1 MAGKHSVIA
10 PARSVR
16 VIPGS
21 VTAAA
26 GGQIY
31 YGVVEELEAEALPR
45 GLLMSPAYVFVDRQG
60 RIPYSVANLDRNDL
74 YLKPKTVLGCMQV
87 VRSTDGILPDYG
99 KATVSEMSTGREESA
114 STAEQLLGDMDIGDG
129 LGPEHRRMLVELID
143 QYSESFSQWEG
154 YLGYCKEVV
163 HHIRTMDD
171 NPIRIPHGRV
181 PPQHWEE
188 LRQYLKQ
195 WLDVGVLRES
205 SSAYAASTVIV
216 RKKTGDMRMCVDYRS
231 LNAKT
236 SRDAYPLPR
245 TEEFFRVS
253 GVYG

>member
-1 MAGKHSVIA
+1 
-10 PARSVR
+10 
-16 VIPGS
+16 
-21 VTAAA
+21 
-26 GGQIY
+26 
-31 YGVVEELEAEALPR
+31 
-45 GLLMSPAYVFVDRQG
+45 
-60 RIPYSVANLDRNDL
+60 
-74 YLKPKTVLGCMQV
+74 
-87 VRSTDGILPDYG
+87 
-99 KATVSEMSTGREESA
+99 
-114 STAEQLLGDMDIGDG
+114 
-129 LGPEHRRMLVELID
+129 MLVELID

-154 YLGYCKEVV
+154 YLGSCKEVV

-171 NPIRIPHGRV
+171 NPIRIPHRRV

-205 SSAYAASTVIV
+205 SSAYAAPTVIV